1 MKKQGKGIAGMFYP
15 IGTTASANPA
25 SAFIKVNPDGTAV
38 LYVGTT
44 DIGQGSVT
52 VLAQIAAEEL
62 GIEFD
67 QVVLVS
73 SDSKLTPYDYGPGAS
88 RSTYITA
95 NAVQKAA
102 AQAKQVLFEV
112 AAEELNVRPEGL
124 ASAGGYIF
132 LEDFPE
138 RKLAIS
144 AVAKKALR
152 VKGRPPIGAAD
163 FNPSTTTLDKE
174 TGHGKPYGTYVY
186 AAQIAEVEVDTETGQ
201 VEILKITAVHDCG
214 TAINPMMVEG
224 QVEGGVAMGVGFAMM
239 EEMVVERGRVK
250 NPQLTDYV
258 VPTALDVPEIVTR
271 IVERPD
277 PTGPFGAKGVGE
289 CAPLPT
295 APAIVNA
302 IQDAV
307 GVRIRDLPVTP
318 EKILK
323 ALEEK
328 ASKERDKANEL
339 MAIEE
344 NALEAESVGL

>member
-1 MKKQGKGIAGMFYP
+1 MKKYGRGIAGMFYP

-25 SAFIKVNPDGTAV
+25 SAFIKVNQDGTAV
-38 LYVGTT
+38 LYTGTT
-44 DIGQGSVT
+44 EIGPGTVT
-52 VLAQIAAEEL
+52 VMAQIAAEEL

-67 QVVLVS
+67 QVAVVS
-73 SDSKLTPYDYGPGAS
+73 SDSKLTPYDWGPGAS
-88 RSTYITA
+88 RSTYVSG
-95 NAVQKAA
+95 NAVKKAA
-102 AQAKQVLFEV
+102 AQAKQVLFEI
-112 AAEELNVRPEGL
+112 AAEELKVLPESL

-132 LEDFPE
+132 VDDFPE

-152 VKGRPPIGAAD
+152 VKGRPPIGAGD
-163 FNPSTTTLDKE
+163 FNPSTTIGLDKE
-174 TGHGKPYGTYVY
+174 TGHGKPYAAYVF
-186 AAQIAEVEVDTETGQ
+186 ATQIAEVEVDTETGQ

-224 QVEGGVAMGVGFAMM
+224 QVEGGVAMGVGCAMM
-239 EEMVVERGRVK
+239 EEMVVEQGRVK

-258 VPTALDVPEIVTR
+258 VPTALDVPEIVTM
-271 IVERPD
+271 IVERPE

-307 GVRIRDLPVTP
+307 GVRIRDLPATP

-328 ASKERDKANEL
+328 TSREKNKADEL
-339 MAIEE
+339 MAIPE
-344 NALEAESVGL
+344 NALEAESVG

>member
-1 MKKQGKGIAGMFYP
+1 MKKQGKGVAGMFYP

-67 QVVLVS
+67 QVVLVC
-73 SDSKLTPYDYGPGAS
+73 SDSKLSPYDYGPGAS
-88 RSTYITA
+88 RSTYITG

-112 AAEELNVRPEGL
+112 AAEELNVLPEGL
-124 ASAGGYIF
+124 ASAKGYIF
-132 LEDFPE
+132 VADLPD
-138 RKLAIS
+138 RRLAIS

-239 EEMVVERGRVK
+239 EEMVVERG
-250 NPQLTDYV
+250 
-258 VPTALDVPEIVTR
+258 ESR
-271 IVERPD
+271 IP
-277 PTGPFGAKGVGE
+277 
-289 CAPLPT
+289 
-295 APAIVNA
+295 
-302 IQDAV
+302 
-307 GVRIRDLPVTP
+307 
-318 EKILK
+318 
-323 ALEEK
+323 
-328 ASKERDKANEL
+328 S
-339 MAIEE
+339 
-344 NALEAESVGL
+344 